1 MNRVWI
7 GLGSNLGDRLANIL
21 EGLERLDA
29 SDGLAVRRVSTIIET
44 VPVGVR
50 DHRAYLNA
58 VAELEVELGVV
69 ELVSQ
74 CLQVERDMGRV
85 RKVGDAEPA
94 PRSLDLDVLLFGD
107 QVVDEPGVQVP
118 HPRMQD
124 RAFVLLPLVELQPD
138 LRHPVL
144 GSTVSELLEREIDR
158 FGPVEQRCAIL
169 KPGTLLSDESAGGPA
184 GLSPN

>member
-1 MNRVWI
+1 MTRVWI
-7 GLGSNLGDRLANIL
+7 GLGSNLGDRLANLL

-29 SDGLAVRRVSTIIET
+29 SDGVAVRRVSTIIET

-58 VAELEVELGVV
+58 VAELDVELGVAD
-69 ELVSQ
+69 LVAR
-74 CLQVERDMGRV
+74 CLQVERDMGRI
-85 RKVGDAEPA
+85 RDEAADQPA
-94 PRSLDLDVLLFGD
+94 PRSLDLDVLLFD
-107 QVVDEPGVQVP
+107 ELVVDEPGVQVP

-124 RAFVLLPLVELQPD
+124 RAFVLLPMVELEPE

-144 GSTVSELLEREIDR
+144 DTTMEELLASEIER

-169 KPGTLLSDESAGGPA
+169 KPGTLLSDESASGPA